1 MHIMTKYFGKLAYL
15 GAGRYGTI
23 TRYDYSETA
32 SGKKNSWEIRP
43 IGAKNR
49 ESIVVTEAPLILTS
63 VRFARID
70 KTIFCAAVVHGE
82 TRHGYAICAP
92 GDKNDNSFGRMLAL
106 ARAINKDDAEDL
118 LNDDFFNDYVEE
130 YGASDD
136 SKEAVADGA
145 DEAVAD
151 GADEAVADGAD
162 EAVADGADETVADGA
177 DEKSTKDKGGEGDV
191 KPTDAAA

>member
-1 MHIMTKYFGKLAYL
+1 MHIKYFGKLAYI

-43 IGAKNR
+43 IGAKDKK
-49 ESIVVTEAPLILTS
+49 SIVVTEAPLILTS
-63 VRFARID
+63 VKFARID
-70 KTIFCAAVVHGE
+70 NTIFCVAVVNGE
-82 TRHGYAICAP
+82 TRPGYAICGP
-92 GDKNDNSFGRMLAL
+92 KDKDDNSFGRRLAL

-118 LNDDFFNDYVEE
+118 LDDDFFNDYVEE

-136 SKEAVADGA
+136 SKEVVADG
-145 DEAVAD
+145 
-151 GADEAVADGAD
+151 
-162 EAVADGADETVADGA
+162 TDGA
-177 DEKSTKDKGGEGDV
+177 DEKSAKDKDKGGEGDV